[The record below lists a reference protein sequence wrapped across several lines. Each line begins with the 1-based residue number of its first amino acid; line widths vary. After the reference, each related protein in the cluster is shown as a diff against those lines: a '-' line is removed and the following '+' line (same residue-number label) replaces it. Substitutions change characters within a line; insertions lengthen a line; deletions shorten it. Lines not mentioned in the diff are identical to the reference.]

1 MEERKFL
8 IVLVVTYSAV
18 VIFPASQLQEK
29 NGELVKV
36 RKKIAEQEIIIQE
49 LKNSK

>member
-1 MEERKFL
+1 MGERKFL

-18 VIFPASQLQEK
+18 VIFLASQLQEK
-29 NGELVKV
+29 NEELVKI
-36 RKKIAEQEIIIQE
+36 RKKIAEQELIISR